1 MNIELKKKFLHFK
14 NYKLRCAIG
23 KSGISSKKKEGDNK
37 TPKGEFK
44 LKYIMYRKDR
54 VSKLKTKIKKKIIL
68 KKMGWCD
75 DPKSKYYNKMIYFP
89 FTQSAERLWL
99 KDNIYDIIIVIDYNL
114 RPVIKYAG
122 SAIFIHIAKKKY
134 LPTKGCVALSK
145 QNIKLLA
152 SNIDKNTRLK
162 IY

>member
-1 MNIELKKKFLHFK
+1 
-14 NYKLRCAIG
+14 
-23 KSGISSKKKEGDNK
+23 
-37 TPKGEFK
+37 
-44 LKYIMYRKDR
+44 
-54 VSKLKTKIKKKIIL
+54 
-68 KKMGWCD
+68 MGWCD

-89 FTQSAERLWL
+89 FTQNAERLWL

-122 SAIFIHIAKKKY
+122 SAIFIHIAKKNY
-134 LPTKGCVALSK
+134 LPTKGCVVLSK